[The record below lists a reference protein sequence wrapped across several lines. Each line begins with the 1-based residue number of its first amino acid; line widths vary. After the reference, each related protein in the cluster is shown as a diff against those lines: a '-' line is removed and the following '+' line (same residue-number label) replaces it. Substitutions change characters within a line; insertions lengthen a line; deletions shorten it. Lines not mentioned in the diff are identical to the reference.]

1 MKLRQNRLM
10 KNEKLPLLLSF
21 FMPFFIVCCAFA
33 VAEVYP
39 IGDRQIL
46 SSDGWHQYYPFLLS
60 LREKLLNGGSMEYIN
75 DIGGGVNFLS
85 LYAYYTASPLYLLSV
100 LWPKAYMVEF
110 FTLMTVLK
118 ISFAGLFFAL
128 YLKIVYKRND
138 FTISFFALCYALCG
152 WAAGYYWNIMWLDTF
167 ALLPLLMAGMVSLL
181 RDGRFR
187 LYICALALSLWCN
200 YYIAFFS
207 CIFVLLCFFVYCIS
221 TWNGFANFFRRFL
234 RIGVCTL
241 IGAGIATV
249 LLLPCLLAMQTTYSS
264 TSKEVYWLAMN
275 LPEKLYTDSGNIGD
289 WAVLT
294 QKVLPALPK
303 AMGDISSRFVDGYEP
318 VNLEGLPN
326 VFCGFLTVLLSVF
339 YFCNGK
345 IRLREK
351 LCNAAL
357 LVFLFA
363 SFIFRP
369 LDYMWHGLHFPN
381 MIPYRFAFLV
391 PFVLTSMAFRAFT
404 HMRNFKFWK
413 LAIIL
418 PVGLLLWGNAVLRD
432 DSGNQVMVTSAVVL
446 MGACFYFYLRG
457 PHKRNRAK
465 QYRLATLF
473 LCFILLCEMILSF
486 ALGVDKVGTS
496 SHKGYPADKEHMEAL
511 LDYVAENDSELYFRT
526 EVTDT
531 QTLNDGALN
540 NYNGLTAFNS
550 SANVNFNRFTRALGY
565 AAWPGSNRTAYY
577 ENSPLS
583 NTFSGLKYLI
593 DRNGLH
599 LSSHNTKL
607 AQHGDCLLLEN
618 QDYIGMGFMTD
629 AALGSFVSRQMQ
641 MNPLLDQEELFT
653 LATGLD
659 DTLYRHLS
667 PTRMYTDEECAL
679 DKSAA
684 SGQYRFGRPEGN
696 TIHRFHVS
704 FKIEEPGLMVAQ
716 FYMYNGE
723 DLAIDV
729 NGTEVITV
737 PSKVR
742 AMVCVGDMEVGDV
755 VTFIFKNKKVTS
767 GTFSLD
773 VGMQKEELFQQ
784 GMETLKDEVWNLT
797 EVTDT
802 YFRGNISVKED
813 GLFYTAIPYEPGW
826 TAYVDGVAVPLAETY
841 DVSKEDV
848 LLTDAMISFPLSAGE
863 HEVVLEFKA
872 PGLRMGALVSAVALT
887 AFVLLAGLLRKKPV
901 LWPDRVPEEVPLT
914 ELSEAEFLARLEQWT
929 AEPVNKSALRK
940 AISARKKTLTAE
952 EMEYASQALLEQLVE
967 HPAYQEAESLYAY
980 LSYNQEV
987 RTDPIIRRALADGKR
1002 VAVPKVDDEEMKFL
1016 WLTEESLVSDGYKGI
1031 PEPEDGEEATDEGAL
1046 VLMPGLLFDSMGN
1059 RMGYGGG
1066 FYDRFL
1072 AKEKH
1077 PTLALCYDFQFV
1089 DYLETEA
1096 HDLPVDFVLHAS
1108 TILPEPEELEATEE
1122 PEEPETSEEPETTEE
1137 SETTEE

>member
-1 MKLRQNRLM
+1 MKLS
-10 KNEKLPLLLSF
+10 KNPLLNKAAHNLPLLLAF
-21 FMPFFIVCCAFA
+21 AMPFFIVCCAYA
-33 VAEVYP
+33 VAEVFP
-39 IGDRQIL
+39 FGDRQIL

-60 LREKLLNGGSMEYIN
+60 LREKLLHGGSMEYIN

-85 LYAYYTASPLYLLSV
+85 LYAYYVASPLYLLSA
-100 LWPKAYMVEF
+100 LWPESYMVEF
-110 FTLMTVLK
+110 FTLMTMLK
-118 ISFAGLFFAL
+118 LSFAGLFFAY

-138 FTISFFALCYALCG
+138 LSIAFFALCYALCG

-187 LYICALALSLWCN
+187 LYVCALALSLWCN

-207 CIFVLLCFFVYCIS
+207 CIFVLLTFFVYCIC

-241 IGAGIATV
+241 LGAGIATV

-275 LPEKLYTDSGNIGD
+275 LPTKLYSDSGNIGD
-289 WAVLT
+289 WGVLT
-294 QKVLPALPK
+294 QKVLPALPQ
-303 AMGDISSRFVDGYEP
+303 AFGDITSRFADGYNP

-326 VFCGFLTVLLSVF
+326 VFCGFLTIMLCVF

-351 LCNAAL
+351 LCNFSL
-357 LVFLFA
+357 LLFLFA

-369 LDYMWHGLHFPN
+369 LDYMWHGFHFPN

-391 PFVLTSMAFRAFT
+391 PFVLVSMAYRAFT
-404 HMRNFKFWK
+404 QMRNFKFWK

-418 PVGLLLWGNAVLRD
+418 PISALFWLNAVLRD
-432 DSGNQVMVTSAVVL
+432 DSGNQVMVTTAVVL
-446 MGACFYFYLRG
+446 MGGAFYFYLRG

-465 QYRLATLF
+465 QYRLATVF

-496 SHKGYPADKEHMEAL
+496 SHSGYPTDKKHVAAL
-511 LDYVAENDSELYFRT
+511 MNYLEENDSELYYRT

-540 NYNGLTAFNS
+540 GYNGLTAFNS

-577 ENSPLS
+577 ENSPFT
-583 NTFSGLKYLI
+583 NVFSGLKYLI

-599 LSSHNTKL
+599 LSSHNTKV
-607 AQHGDCLLLEN
+607 AQSGDCLLLQN
-618 QDYIGMGFMTD
+618 DDYIGMGFMTNS
-629 AALGSFVSRQMQ
+629 ALADFMSREMQ
-641 MNPLLDQEELFT
+641 KNPVFDQLEMFS
-653 LATGLD
+653 LATGIEDDLYNHLD
-659 DTLYRHLS
+659 FTKLSADEDCTLEKS
-667 PTRMYTDEECAL
+667 GTR
-679 DKSAA
+679 
-684 SGQYRFGRPEGN
+684 GHYRFTRPEGN
-696 TIHRFHVS
+696 TINRFNIS
-704 FKIEEPGLMVAQ
+704 FTVKEAGLMIAQ

-723 DLAIDV
+723 DVHIDV
-729 NGTEVITV
+729 NGTDVLTP

-742 AMVCVGDMEVGDV
+742 AMVCVGDVMEGDV
-755 VTFIFKNKKVTS
+755 VTFTFKNKKVTN
-767 GTFSLD
+767 GTFTLD
-773 VGMQKEELFQQ
+773 VVLQNEELFQK
-784 GMETLKDEVWNLT
+784 GMESLSDEVWNLT

-802 YFRGNISVKED
+802 YFRGDITVKEE

-826 TAYVDGVAVPLAETY
+826 TAYVDGVEVPLAETY

-848 LLTDAMISFPLSAGE
+848 LLTDAMISFPLGVGE
-863 HEVVLEFKA
+863 HEIVLEFKA
-872 PGLRMGALVSAVALT
+872 PGLRIGALISLFCLG
-887 AFVLLAGLLRKKPV
+887 AFVLLAVLLRKKPV
-901 LWPDRVPEEVPLT
+901 LWADRVPEETPVS
-914 ELSEAEFLARLEQWT
+914 ELSEKEFMERLEQWT
-929 AEPVNKSALRK
+929 AEPVNKTALRK
-940 AISARKKTLTAE
+940 AISARKKCLTEE
-952 EMEYASQALLEQLVE
+952 EMEFASQALLEQLVE
-967 HPAYQEAESLYAY
+967 HPAYQEAESIYAY

-987 RTDPIIRRALADGKR
+987 RTEPIIRRAMADGKR
-1002 VAVPKVDDEEMKFL
+1002 VAVPKVEDGEMKFL
-1016 WLTEESLVSDGYKGI
+1016 WLDGASAISDGYKGI
-1031 PEPEDGEEATDEGAL
+1031 PEPENGEEAMDETAL
-1046 VLMPGLLFDSMGN
+1046 VLMPGLLFDTLGN

-1089 DYLETEA
+1089 EYLETES
-1096 HDLPVDFVLHAS
+1096 HDLPVQTVLHAS
-1108 TILPEPEELEATEE
+1108 TNLPEPEETEE
-1122 PEEPETSEEPETTEE
+1122 TEE
-1137 SETTEE
+1137 VKEADEV

>member
-1 MKLRQNRLM
+1 MKLSQNPLL
-10 KNEKLPLLLSF
+10 KKISPKLPLLLSF
-21 FMPFFIVCCAFA
+21 FMPFVIVCCAYA
-33 VAEVYP
+33 VAGVYP

-75 DIGGGVNFLS
+75 EIGGGVNFLS

-100 LWPKAYMVEF
+100 IWPKAYMVEF

-128 YLKIVYKRND
+128 YLKIVYKRKD
-138 FTISFFALCYALCG
+138 LSIAFFALCYALCG

-187 LYICALALSLWCN
+187 LYVCALALSLWCN

-207 CIFVLLCFFVYCIS
+207 CIFVLLSFFVYCIC

-241 IGAGIATV
+241 LGAGIATV

-264 TSKEVYWLAMN
+264 TTKEVYWLAMN
-275 LPEKLYTDSGNIGD
+275 LPTKIYTDSGNIGD
-289 WAVLT
+289 WAMLT
-294 QKVLPALPK
+294 DKVLPALPQ
-303 AMGDISSRFVDGYEP
+303 ALGDITSRLVDGYEP
-318 VNLEGLPN
+318 VNLDGLPN
-326 VFCGFLTVLLSVF
+326 VFCGFLTVMLCVF

-351 LCNAAL
+351 LCNLSL
-357 LVFLFA
+357 LLFLFA

-369 LDYMWHGLHFPN
+369 LDYMWHGFHFPN

-391 PFVLTSMAFRAFT
+391 PFVLVSMAYRAFT
-404 HMRNFKFWK
+404 QIRNFKFWK
-413 LAIIL
+413 LLIIL
-418 PVGLLLWGNAVLRD
+418 PISALFWVNAVLRD
-432 DSGNQVMVTSAVVL
+432 DSGNQVMVTTAVVL
-446 MGACFYFYLRG
+446 MGGAFYFYLRG

-465 QYRLATLF
+465 QYRLSTLF
-473 LCFILLCEMILSF
+473 LCFILLCEMILSY

-496 SHKGYPADKEHMEAL
+496 SHSGYPTDKEHVSAL
-511 LDYVAENDSELYFRT
+511 LDYTAKNDSELYYRT

-540 NYNGLTAFNS
+540 GYHGLTAFNS

-565 AAWPGSNRTAYY
+565 ASWPGSNRTAYY
-577 ENSPLS
+577 ENAPFS
-583 NTFSGLKYLI
+583 NALSGLKYLI
-593 DRNGLH
+593 ERNGIH
-599 LSSHNTKL
+599 FSSHNTL
-607 AQHGDCLLLEN
+607 VARSGDCLLLEN

-641 MNPLLDQEELFT
+641 MNPLLDQEEMFN

-659 DTLYRHLS
+659 GTLYRHLDH
-667 PTRMYTDEECAL
+667 TRTYTDENCTLEQ
-679 DKSAA
+679 SATRT
-684 SGQYRFGRPEGN
+684 QFRYTRPEGN
-696 TIHRFHVS
+696 DTHRFNVS
-704 FKIEEPGLMVAQ
+704 FQVEEAGLMVAQ

-723 DLAIDV
+723 DLSVEV
-729 NGTEVITV
+729 NGSELFTP

-742 AMVCVGDMEVGDV
+742 AMICIGDVEVGDV
-755 VTFIFKNKKVTS
+755 VTFTFKNKKVTS

-773 VGMQKEELFQQ
+773 VALQNEELFQE
-784 GMETLKDEVWNLT
+784 GMARLSDETWNLT

-802 YFRGNISVKED
+802 YFRGDISVKED

-826 TAYVDGVAVPLAETY
+826 KAYVDGVEVSLAETY
-841 DVSKEDV
+841 DVTKEDV

-863 HEVVLEFKA
+863 HEIVLEFKA
-872 PGLRMGALVSAVALT
+872 PGLRVGALISLGALAV
-887 AFVLLAGLLRKKPV
+887 FVLLVVLLRKKPV
-901 LWPDRVPEEVPLT
+901 LWPDRVPEEVPLS
-914 ELSEAEFLARLEQWT
+914 ELSEKDFLTRLDQWT
-929 AEPVNKSALRK
+929 AEPVDKSALRK
-940 AISARKKTLTAE
+940 AISARKKTLRAE
-952 EMEYASQALLEQLVE
+952 EMDFASQNLLEQLVE

-987 RTDPIIRRALADGKR
+987 RTEPIIRRAMADGKR
-1002 VAVPKVDDEEMKFL
+1002 VAVPKVVDGEMIFL
-1016 WLTEESLVSDGYKGI
+1016 WLSEESIVSDGYKGI
-1031 PEPEDGEEATDEGAL
+1031 PEPEDGEEAKDETAL

-1066 FYDRFL
+1066 F
-1072 AKEKH
+1072 
-1077 PTLALCYDFQFV
+1077 
-1089 DYLETEA
+1089 
-1096 HDLPVDFVLHAS
+1096 
-1108 TILPEPEELEATEE
+1108 
-1122 PEEPETSEEPETTEE
+1122 
-1137 SETTEE
+1137 